1 MSEVSHTTTPG
12 EAGGLPYRVPAHD
25 IAKRFRTDV
34 TSGLSDAEARRRLRE
49 MGPNSIE
56 RRDRAL
62 LRSLGHRLTSALT
75 LILLLAIGVSLF
87 VGETADAAIIG
98 VVVLFDLAFGLLYES
113 YARYRIELLQKQ
125 IPRVA
130 EVIRDGVPKLLPADQ
145 IVPGDV
151 LLLRAGERVPADLR
165 ISTVQGL
172 RVDEATLTGEPG
184 DVAKFAHAIEAPSG
198 LADQRNMA
206 FAGTSV
212 TVGRAQ
218 GIVVAT
224 GARSVLGSLARRVV
238 EAGWQATPLE
248 HRLKRIGQFLGMGV
262 LFAAVLVFVLGV
274 YRGETPTDMFRAALT
289 LAVAA
294 IPEDLTFILTIALA
308 IGATRLLRRRTVVRH
323 LTAAETLGDTTIVVT
338 DKTGTLTT
346 GALVLARVEGIAES
360 WGTAAFSVGTAY
372 PLFRRALQAALLGT
386 DMDGNGAFRGS
397 ALERAVSD
405 GARAASLDIPKIR
418 SAFPLFA
425 TVAFNS
431 QYRYRASLHDDPDSA
446 EPILFALGAPEVLL
460 PHCSTFS
467 NGTEQRPLN
476 AQAREALLRRVA
488 DAAGFGTRI
497 LAVCTRHLPRSA
509 RALAHEDLTNLT
521 FLAFLH
527 FEDPVRPDAA
537 EAVRGLRAAGV
548 HTLLLTGDH
557 RGTAEAVG
565 RATGVFQSGEGV
577 LEGMALDM
585 LPDRLLA
592 DELARTAIVAR
603 VDPLQKERIVAVLQQ
618 RGEVVAMLGDGI
630 NDAVALRRADVGIAV
645 ENATDVAKDA
655 SDLVLL
661 SGGLSPIAAAVREG
675 RRIRETVRTVLA
687 FLFGTNLTE
696 ILAVGTALLLGVPL
710 PFLPAQLLWV
720 NVVTDGTA
728 DMALALEPARTRH
741 GDTAP
746 GRRRGLFRARD
757 VIGMILT
764 ALAVLIP
771 TILTYLWVLDRTGD
785 LPHARTV
792 AFAVFV
798 ASQILTA
805 FSYRSLE
812 TSVFRLTPWSNP
824 WLLLSTLVSVVLL
837 VAGIHWKP
845 LAQLLGT
852 VPLAVGEWWIVGGLA
867 VMSALAV
874 EARKGLI
881 TLFGRSARR
890 FPLWTPVRA
899 AAEVHPPHA

>member
-1 MSEVSHTTTPG
+1 
-12 EAGGLPYRVPAHD
+12 
-25 IAKRFRTDV
+25 
-34 TSGLSDAEARRRLRE
+34 
-49 MGPNSIE
+49 
-56 RRDRAL
+56 
-62 LRSLGHRLTSALT
+62 
-75 LILLLAIGVSLF
+75 
-87 VGETADAAIIG
+87 
-98 VVVLFDLAFGLLYES
+98 
-113 YARYRIELLQKQ
+113 
-125 IPRVA
+125 
-130 EVIRDGVPKLLPADQ
+130 
-145 IVPGDV
+145 
-151 LLLRAGERVPADLR
+151 
-165 ISTVQGL
+165 
-172 RVDEATLTGEPG
+172 

-212 TVGRAQ
+212 TTGHAQ

-238 EAGWQATPLE
+238 EAGWQVTPLE
-248 HRLKRIGQFLGMGV
+248 HHLKRIGQLLGMGV
-262 LFAAVLVFVLGV
+262 LLAAVLVFVLGV
-274 YRGETPTDMFRAALT
+274 YRGEAPAEMFRAALT

-323 LTAAETLGDTTIVVT
+323 LTAAETLGDTTLVVT

-346 GALVLARVEGIAES
+346 GALVLVRVEGIAES
-360 WGTAAFSVGTAY
+360 WGAAAFSAGTAH
-372 PLFRRALQAALLGT
+372 PLFRRALAAAILGSET
-386 DMDGNGAFRGS
+386 DGGDSLRGS
-397 ALERAVSD
+397 ALERALAACVRAAGLD
-405 GARAASLDIPKIR
+405 GAQIR
-418 SAFPLFA
+418 RAFPLFA
-425 TVAFNS
+425 TIAFDAKN
-431 QYRYRASLHDDPDSA
+431 RYRTSLHDDPDA
-446 EPILFALGAPEVLL
+446 VEPVLFAVGAPEALL
-460 PHCSTFS
+460 SKCSTFS
-467 NGTEQRPLN
+467 NGTAHHPFSDR
-476 AQAREALLRRVA
+476 AREAVLERVA
-488 DAAGFGTRI
+488 VAAAHGSRI
-497 LAVCTRHLPRSA
+497 LAVCTKHLSRSA
-509 RALAHEDLTNLT
+509 RTLEHEDLTHLT
-521 FLAFLH
+521 FLALLH

-537 EAVRGLRAAGV
+537 EAVRGLQAAGV
-548 HTLLLTGDH
+548 RTLLLTGDH

-565 RATGVFQSGEGV
+565 RATGIFQSGGAV
-577 LEGMALDM
+577 LEGMALEA
-585 LPDRLLA
+585 LSDRLLA
-592 DELARTAIVAR
+592 DQLAGTAVVAR
-603 VDPLQKERIVAVLQQ
+603 VDPLQKERIVTVLQRQ
-618 RGEVVAMLGDGI
+618 GEVVAMLGDGI

-728 DMALALEPARTRH
+728 DVALALEPARTRQ
-741 GDTAP
+741 GDATP

-757 VIGMILT
+757 VLGMILT

-771 TILTYLWVLDRTGD
+771 TILAYLWVLDRTGN

-798 ASQILTA
+798 ASQILAA

-812 TSVFRLTPWSNP
+812 TSMFRLAPWSNP
-824 WLLLSTLVSVVLL
+824 WLLLSTLVSFGLL

-852 VPLAVGEWWIVGGLA
+852 VPLAIGEWWIVGGLA
-867 VMSALAV
+867 VVSALAV

-881 TLFGRSARR
+881 TLCVRSARR
-890 FPLWTPVRA
+890 FPLWTSARA
-899 AAEVHPPHA
+899 AAEVHSSRV